1 MSKRWLGL
9 AAPAT
14 SANVGPGFD
23 TAALALGLHLHVD
36 AQEADTFSIQAEGRN
51 AEVCGVLEGNL
62 IVEVYREVMTRAGKP
77 VIPLDL
83 QLRNEIPL
91 GMGCGSS
98 AAARVAGVTLAV
110 YFGQLGWD
118 RKRIFEEAARLEGHP
133 DNAAACVL
141 GGFAVSGAKDG
152 AGEGGPAVATNF
164 IPPEGWSAV
173 LAIPSQPLATT
184 ASRAVLPETYE
195 RRAAVSNLQCVALLT
210 AGFARGDEE
219 LVRAGMHDWL
229 HQPYRAEACSLLPV
243 LADLRTEDGVLG
255 VTLSGAG
262 PAILVLCK
270 GVAAPGVS
278 EKARVLVNPKGDGGE
293 VEVLVRPLDMRGLQA
308 TGNGIPLW

>member
-1 MSKRWLGL
+1 VSERWLGL

-36 AQEADTFSIQAEGRN
+36 ASEADAFSMRAEGRN

-62 IVEVYREVMTRAGKP
+62 IVEVYREVVTRAGKT

-110 YFGQLGWD
+110 YFGDLGWD

-152 AGEGGPAVATNF
+152 VGEGGPAVAANF
-164 IPPEGWSAV
+164 TPPEAWSAV
-173 LAIPSQPLATT
+173 LAIPAQPLAT
-184 ASRAVLPETYE
+184 AVSRGVLPERYE
-195 RRAAVSNLQCVALLT
+195 RHAAVSNVQCVALLT
-210 AGFARGDEE
+210 AGFARGDGE

-243 LADLRTEDGVLG
+243 LAELRPEDGVLG
-255 VTLSGAG
+255 VALSGAG
-262 PAILVLCK
+262 PAVLVLSK
-270 GVAAPGVS
+270 GVAAPGVK
-278 EKARVLVNPKGDGGE
+278 EKIRALVSQNEGGGE
-293 VEVLVRPLDMRGLQA
+293 VEVLVCPLDTRGLQA
-308 TGNGIPLW
+308 TGNGMPLW